1 MLTLLRVGP
10 LELAVLTALW
20 DSGRPLT
27 IREVRDQLSY
37 RRWLSYTAVAEA
49 PAGGACDTTRAA
61 ARGGRE
67 SVSR

>member
-27 IREVRDQLSY
+27 IREIRDQLSY
-37 RRWLSYTAVAEA
+37 PRWLSYTAVAEA
-49 PAGGACDTTRAA
+49 LNGLLCKRQVTRTPH
-61 ARGGRE
+61 RRHTWY
-67 SVSR
+67 